1 MAYTLGMATRIPFD
15 SLCVQAATREIAQTL
30 QDGLVQSI
38 TQPAPLQLVL
48 GLYAG
53 GRRRFLLLSADATWA
68 RLHETW
74 VKRPNPPE
82 PPVFCM
88 ACRKHLDGA
97 TLAAVQQPE
106 FDRVVTLRFARAGM
120 AAGDLVVEMM
130 GKHANI
136 ILVDPD
142 GRILDSMKHISARLS
157 RTREVLPGRP
167 FAMAPI
173 AAGTVDPRLPTAHTA
188 LAEAAALPDAEA
200 AAARA
205 MATLQGLSP
214 FLAQELLTRCTNGS
228 AEEAWRS
235 VFGAPTG
242 QGFVVRDTRGAALG
256 AYPVAPACLPGAAA
270 QMVAS
275 FSPAADAAYT
285 EMETHAHAAN
295 MARQAE
301 GQMQRALKS
310 RQSSMT
316 ELAQQA
322 RKLGSAEAHQRRGE
336 LLLAHQS
343 VIAAGTHEARVA
355 DLFEAEMPEV
365 AIPLDPDMT
374 IHENAERLFAK
385 ARKARSGAARLE
397 EYRARLEAEIA
408 TLSAALQTLRS
419 EPGADPE
426 ALCAEMREAGLLAPE
441 PGPAPVSVAAKKAAE
456 PHGGR
461 ISTVR
466 TVDGYEILI
475 GLSAEANDHLT
486 TRVAAPTDWWL
497 HVRGGTGAH
506 VVVRSKGRPESVPAA
521 VLQEAAVWAAR
532 NSASKHSSV
541 VAVDVTQKRHVRRP
555 RGGAPGLVTYRNERT
570 LHVDPKREG

>member
-1 MAYTLGMATRIPFD
+1 MATRIPFD
-15 SLCVQAATREIAQTL
+15 SLCVQAATHEIARTL
-30 QDGLVQSI
+30 QGGLVQSI

-48 GLYAG
+48 GIYAG
-53 GRRRFLLLSADATWA
+53 GRRRYLLLSADATWA

-106 FDRVVTLRFARAGM
+106 FDRVVTLRFSRAGT

-167 FAMAPI
+167 YVMAPI
-173 AAGTVDPRLPTAHTA
+173 AAGTVDPRLDGAQRS
-188 LAEAAALPDAEA
+188 LAEAAALPDTEA

-214 FLAQELLTRCTNGS
+214 FLAQELLARC
-228 AEEAWRS
+228 AEESVEQAWRS
-235 VFGAPTG
+235 VFGAPAG
-242 QGFVVRDTRGAALG
+242 HGFMVRDAAGVALG
-256 AYPVAPACLPGAAA
+256 AYPVEPVCLPGVAAHA
-270 QMVAS
+270 MGT
-275 FSPAADAAYT
+275 FSLAADAAYT
-285 EMETHAHAAN
+285 ELETHAHVAN
-295 MARQAE
+295 LSRQAE

-316 ELAQQA
+316 ELTQQA
-322 RKLGSAEAHQRRGE
+322 RKLGSAETHQRRGE

-343 VIAAGTHEARVA
+343 VIAAGSAEARVA
-355 DLFEAEMPEV
+355 DLFEADMPEV
-365 AIPLDPDMT
+365 AITLDPDMT
-374 IHENAERLFAK
+374 IPENAERLFAK
-385 ARKARSGAARLE
+385 ARKARSGAARLA
-397 EYRARLEAEIA
+397 EYRERLEAEIA
-408 TLSAALQTLRS
+408 TLSAALQSLRN
-419 EPGADPE
+419 DPE
-426 ALCAEMREAGLLAPE
+426 ADPGTLCADLREAGLLAPE

-506 VVVRSKGRPESVPAA
+506 VVVRSKGHPEAVPAA

-541 VAVDVTQKRHVRRP
+541 VAVDVTQKKHVRRP